1 LEPIVST
8 HSPAP
13 LDAAP
18 AAADLPAALSAD
30 LPPAWRARLAGAR
43 FVQQTIGCSDAAVF
57 RVETAAGAT
66 LFLKTEPLGALGELP
81 GEIAR
86 LRWLAAQRV
95 PCPAVLDAAAGE
107 VRQWLL
113 MSALP
118 GRDLASS
125 PSLDAERI
133 VALVAD
139 VLRDLHRLDVAAC
152 PFDHRSANRIADA
165 RARLDAGLVDASDFD
180 DDRIGRSATQVFDE
194 LLAKRPAREDVVV
207 THGDAC
213 LPNLIA
219 LDGRFSGFIDCGRLG
234 VADRHQD
241 LALAA
246 RSLADNLGDA
256 WVEPFLRRYGGDIDR
271 DLLAF
276 YCLLDEFF

>member
-1 LEPIVST
+1 MSS
-8 HSPAP
+8 HSAAS
-13 LDAAP
+13 LDAPP
-18 AAADLPAALSAD
+18 ATTELPAALAADLPPS
-30 LPPAWRARLAGAR
+30 WHARLAAAR

-57 RVETAAGAT
+57 RVETSTAET

-86 LRWLAAQRV
+86 LRWLAAQGV
-95 PCPAVLDAAAGE
+95 PCPAVLDAAAGDTH
-107 VRQWLL
+107 QWLL

-125 PSLDAERI
+125 PDLDAERI

-139 VLRDLHRLDVAAC
+139 ALRDLHRLDVAAC
-152 PFDHRSANRIADA
+152 PFDHRSANRIAEA
-165 RARLDAGLVDASDFD
+165 RARFEAGLVDESDFD
-180 DDRIGRSATQVFDE
+180 DDRLGQSAAQVFDE
-194 LLAKRPAREDVVV
+194 LLAKRPAREDFVV

-213 LPNLIA
+213 LPNFMA
-219 LDGRFSGFIDCGRLG
+219 ADGRFSGFIDCGRLG

-246 RSLADNLGDA
+246 RSLGDNFGEA
-256 WVEPFLRRYGGDIDR
+256 WVEPFLRRYGGEIDR
-271 DLLAF
+271 DRLAF